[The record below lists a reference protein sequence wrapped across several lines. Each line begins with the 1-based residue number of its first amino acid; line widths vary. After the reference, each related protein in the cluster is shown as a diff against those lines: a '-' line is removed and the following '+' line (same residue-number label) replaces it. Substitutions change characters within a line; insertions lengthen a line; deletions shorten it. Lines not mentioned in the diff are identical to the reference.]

1 VSRALK
7 RRAILLLFVAGT
19 ISGLAIIPGLGSPW
33 RDSLREAVGFRR
45 VELYVEELR
54 SAAREQNLEP
64 ALLAAVVYV
73 ESTGRLSVVSSAGAM
88 GLMQLMPAAA
98 SDASKALGVPTPS
111 EEVLLSDALLN
122 VRLGARHL
130 AWTLN
135 AEGGDLER
143 ALVAYNAGRA
153 KLARWIKD
161 AGSYALWRER
171 TLARRDN
178 STLEYAHRVFAY
190 RDLFRERA
198 LFQNDPSNPNIVK

>member
-1 VSRALK
+1 MSRALK
-7 RRAILLLFVAGT
+7 RRAILLAFVGALIGGFT
-19 ISGLAIIPGLGSPW
+19 IISGASSPW
-33 RDSLREAVGFRR
+33 RDTLREVVGFRR
-45 VELYVEELR
+45 VELYEKELHL
-54 SAAREQNLEP
+54 AASEQGLEP

-73 ESTGRLSVVSSAGAM
+73 ESTGRLDVVSGAGAM

-111 EEVLLSDALLN
+111 EERLLSDAELN
-122 VRLGARHL
+122 IRLGARHL
-130 AWTLN
+130 VWTLN

-161 AGSYALWRER
+161 AGGYALWRER

-198 LFQNDPSNPNIVK
+198 PFRQDSTTQTVIK

>member
-1 VSRALK
+1 MLAFIGAL
-7 RRAILLLFVAGT
+7 IGGF
-19 ISGLAIIPGLGSPW
+19 AIIPGLSSPW
-33 RDSLREAVGFRR
+33 RDALREVVGFRR

-54 SAAREQNLEP
+54 SAAAEQSLEP

-73 ESTGRLSVVSSAGAM
+73 ESTGRIDVVSSAGAM

-98 SDASKALGVPTPS
+98 SDASKALEIPTPS
-111 EEVLLSDALLN
+111 EERLLN
-122 VRLGARHL
+122 DAELNIRLGARHL
-130 AWTLN
+130 AWTLK

-171 TLARRDN
+171 TLARGDN
-178 STLEYAHRVFAY
+178 STLQYARRVFAY

-198 LFQNDPSNPNIVK
+198 LFQQDSTTQTVIK

>member
-1 VSRALK
+1 VSRALR
-7 RRAILLLFVAGT
+7 RRAILLAFIAAL
-19 ISGLAIIPGLGSPW
+19 ISGFAIIQSLGSPW
-33 RDSLREAVGFRR
+33 RDALREVVGFRR

-54 SAAREQNLEP
+54 LAASEQSLEP
-64 ALLAAVVYV
+64 ALLAAIVYV
-73 ESTGRLSVVSSAGAM
+73 ESTGRIDVVSSAGAM

-98 SDASKALGVPTPS
+98 SDGSKALGIPTPS
-111 EEVLLSDALLN
+111 EERLLN
-122 VRLGARHL
+122 DAELNIRLGARHL
-130 AWTLN
+130 AWTLK

-198 LFQNDPSNPNIVK
+198 SFQTDSTTQTIIK

>member
-1 VSRALK
+1 MLAFVGAL
-7 RRAILLLFVAGT
+7 IGGF
-19 ISGLAIIPGLGSPW
+19 AIIPGLSSPW
-33 RDSLREAVGFRR
+33 RDALREVVGFRR

-54 SAAREQNLEP
+54 LAASEQSLEP

-73 ESTGRLSVVSSAGAM
+73 ESTGRIDVVSSAGAM

-111 EEVLLSDALLN
+111 EERLLSDAELN
-122 VRLGARHL
+122 IRLGARHL

-153 KLARWIKD
+153 KLARWIED

-171 TLARRDN
+171 TLATGKN
-178 STLEYAHRVFAY
+178 STLQYASRVFAY

-198 LFQNDPSNPNIVK
+198 LFRQDSTTQTLIK